1 MTVPSSAELENKT
14 KSDKEIGTKIVI
26 FGALS
31 SIILWLTVLAGG
43 RPIRPFT
50 ELSASF
56 GYALVVTAPVIILS
70 VLAIFRAGLQKSAR

>member
-14 KSDKEIGTKIVI
+14 KTKKETGTRIVI
-26 FGALS
+26 FGALA

-43 RPIRPFT
+43 GPIRPFT
-50 ELSASF
+50 GLSTSF

-70 VLAIFRAGLQKSAR
+70 VLAIVRTGRQKSVG